1 MSVQLGAQD
10 AQVAGQAERIP
21 AALKAQQAVAHA
33 VIHVT
38 RKDTGKVDTYDL
50 DFYPLPDEQ
59 QPKEA

>member
-21 AALKAQQAVAHA
+21 AALKAQQAIATA
-33 VIHVT
+33 QIQII
-38 RKDTGKVDTYDL
+38 RAGTGKVEDYTL
-50 DFYPLPDEQ
+50 TFTPIPDE